1 MHYFQSGKKWSTLL
15 EILFFVYKCGP
26 RQQLPS
32 LGSVQAGSP
41 LALLGQ
47 RQPPAVPAMLL
58 PPLPPLKVPQ
68 GHEPPSATCLPP
80 ATMRCLA
87 SLALTLLALKAALAL
102 APALTLPGRPR
113 RVVPNS
119 LPSRCAPET
128 LPDLAV
134 W

>member
-1 MHYFQSGKKWSTLL
+1 MVHLIRNS
-15 EILFFVYKCGP
+15 FFVYKCGP

-41 LALLGQ
+41 LVPLGQ
-47 RQPPAVPAMLL
+47 PQPPALPSPPLPAMLL
-58 PPLPPLKVPQ
+58 PPLPPLKVPR
-68 GHEPPSATCLPP
+68 GHKPPSATCLPP

-87 SLALTLLALKAALAL
+87 SLALALLALKAALRL

-113 RVVPNS
+113 RVILNS

>member
-1 MHYFQSGKKWSTLL
+1 MVHLIRNS
-15 EILFFVYKCGP
+15 FFVYKCSP

-41 LALLGQ
+41 SVPLGQ
-47 RQPPAVPAMLL
+47 PQPPALPAMLL

-68 GHEPPSATCLPP
+68 GHKPPSATCLPP

-87 SLALTLLALKAALAL
+87 SLALALLTLKAALRLAL
-102 APALTLPGRPR
+102 ALPLPSRPR